1 MNNLLN
7 TTVILKRNFS
17 YRTFKHLLSLAGCF
31 YCCTLSAQQALP
43 SDTLKAKMLDSITVI
58 ASLKQVVMQ
67 SMSSIKG
74 TYMYAAKKSEVIN
87 LDKMDANR
95 TDNNPRQIF
104 AKVPGVFVY
113 ENDGTGNQVNIAT
126 RGLTAHRSW
135 EMNVRHNDIMTNS
148 DLYGYPASHFNA
160 PTESIERIEIVRG
173 SGALQYGAQFGGM
186 INYITKEADSSKKF
200 AFETQNAAG
209 SYGLLSTYNAIGGK
223 TNKLQYYAYLNYR
236 KSDGY
241 RENSDY
247 HYFATHSHLSY
258 QFTDRLRL
266 KVEYNYMDYTN
277 HVNGGLTDA
286 QFYEN
291 PRQSTRQRNYYSPTI
306 HVPSVRLDY
315 DINKNTSIN
324 FTSSAI
330 LGSRN
335 SVQFIALS
343 NVKDTF
349 NSALG
354 SYNPRQVDID
364 QYHSYSNEL
373 RIRHHFT
380 LLSKASTLV
389 AGVRYINNDL
399 HRMQLGKGTTG
410 DDYDLTLT
418 DPAWGRDMHLQTQNV
433 SVFAENLL
441 QLSPKLLFTAG
452 IRYENGETR
461 MTGTIKNYTAGEI
474 PLNIP
479 HRFALLGAGL
489 EYNLREHISLFA
501 NWAQAYRPVIFADI
515 IPTSNLNKIDHNIE
529 DAAGSNAE
537 LGIRGRIN
545 NYLHFDVTIFNM
557 IYRNR
562 TGNVALVENGQTY
575 LYRTNI
581 GDASTQGAEVYV
593 EFQPMQ
599 WLTGYHSAFRLSV
612 FTSTAYIHARYSK
625 GRVGVNGNNIDV
637 KGNWIET
644 TPRWISRNGLQLG
657 YKGLSSTIQYS
668 ITGKSYADALNTVTP
683 NASGTIGLVP
693 GYQLVD
699 WNFTWR
705 FARHYNVKLALNNL
719 FNKQYFTERPP
730 FFPGPGGL
738 YPSDGRSVVF
748 SIGATL

>member
-1 MNNLLN
+1 M
-7 TTVILKRNFS
+7 KRSINHS
-17 YRTFKHLLSLAGCF
+17 AIKHLLATAGCLF
-31 YCCTLSAQQALP
+31 GLTLSAQQTQP
-43 SDTLKAKMLDSITVI
+43 NSLKAKMLDSITII
-58 ASLKQVVMQ
+58 ANLKQVVMQ
-67 SMSSIKG
+67 SMSSIRG
-74 TYMYAAKKSEVIN
+74 TYMYAAKKTEVVQ
-87 LDKMDANR
+87 LDKLDANR

-186 INYITKEADSSKKF
+186 INYITKEADSSKKIS
-200 AFETQNAAG
+200 FETQNAAG
-209 SYGLLSTYNAIGGK
+209 SYGLLSTYNAVGGK
-223 TNKLQYYAYLNYR
+223 TGKLQYYAYINYR

-241 RENSDY
+241 RENSEY
-247 HYFATHSHLSY
+247 RYLATHAHLSY
-258 QFTDRLRL
+258 QLSKQLKLRA
-266 KVEYNYMDYTN
+266 EYNYMDYRN

-291 PRQSTRQRNYYSPTI
+291 PRQSTRKRNFYSPAI
-306 HVPSVRLDY
+306 HVPSVQLDY
-315 DINKNTSIN
+315 AIGKNTSLN
-324 FTSSAI
+324 FASSAI

-343 NVKDTF
+343 TVKDTF
-349 NSALG
+349 NTTLG

-364 QYHSYSNEL
+364 KYNSYSNEVRL
-373 RIRHHFT
+373 RHHYSF
-380 LLSKASTLV
+380 LGKPGTLV
-389 AGVRYINNDL
+389 TGVRYINNDL

-410 DDYDLTLT
+410 SDYDLTLT
-418 DPAWGRDMHLQTQNV
+418 DQEWGRNLHLKTQNV

-441 QLSPKLLFTAG
+441 QLSSKLLLTAG
-452 IRYENGETR
+452 IRYENGETK
-461 MTGTIKNYTAGEI
+461 MSGTIKNYTAGEI

-489 EYNLREHISLFA
+489 QYNLQENISLFA

-515 IPTSNLNKIDHNIE
+515 IPTTNLNKIDHNIE
-529 DAAGSNAE
+529 DAKGSNAE
-537 LGIRGRIN
+537 LGIRGRVN
-545 NYLHFDVTIFNM
+545 QYLHFDITVFNM

-562 TGNVALVENGQTY
+562 TGSIALVENNQTY
-575 LYRTNI
+575 LYRTNV
-581 GDASTQGAEVYV
+581 GDASTQGAEVYL
-593 EFQPMQ
+593 EFQPLQ
-599 WLTGYHSAFRLSV
+599 WLTHYRSPFLLSV
-612 FTSTAYIHARYSK
+612 FTSTAYIHATYSK
-625 GRVGVNGNNIDV
+625 GRIGVNGSNIDV

-644 TPRWISRNGLQLG
+644 TPRWISRNGVQMAW
-657 YKGLSSTIQYS
+657 KGLSSTIQYS
-668 ITGKSYADALNTVTP
+668 ITGKSYADALNTATP

-699 WNFTWR
+699 WNFTFR
-705 FARHYNVKLALNNL
+705 FAKHYNVKLAMNNL

-738 YPSDGRSVVF
+738 YPSDGRSVIF